1 MGQGLLRVFPQAW
14 SILQAAQLLISC
26 VEEGHE
32 EFRTNLKRQPEPI
45 KETSRELFLLLMY
58 GVSERKG
65 REGRERGGS
74 GGRRNR
80 WSDCDGIDL
89 LWM

>member
-45 KETSRELFLLLMY
+45 KETSRELFLLFMY
-58 GVSERKG
+58 GVRE
-65 REGRERGGS
+65 REGKEGEGEGWEWREEK
-74 GGRRNR
+74 
-80 WSDCDGIDL
+80 
-89 LWM
+89 